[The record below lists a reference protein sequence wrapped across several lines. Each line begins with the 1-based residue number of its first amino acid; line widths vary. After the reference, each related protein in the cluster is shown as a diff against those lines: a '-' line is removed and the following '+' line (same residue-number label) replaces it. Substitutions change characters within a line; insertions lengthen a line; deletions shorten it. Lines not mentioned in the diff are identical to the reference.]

1 MKSYLK
7 PFAAFCVVAF
17 MASQAMAQV
26 LVNQAPVGDTGSFA
40 VQDQAY
46 GAADPWLAMSFD
58 NFTLTEDS
66 VIEGFGWSGLYAE
79 PLPAAI
85 SDTDFIV
92 QIWGLSTTPAN
103 NLPDVWGGP
112 LMTFMFEG
120 GVVAGQGGADLTVT
134 PETGYTSAAIEPN
147 ITPGGGEVF
156 HYDASIAGTALAAGD
171 YWISIIAEQNFDNAP
186 PVIDPEWQWHYGS
199 GPGDGFTY
207 FDRQNQPAGTNRQ
220 GLLVEGKDLAFTIK
234 GVPEPSTM
242 LMALCGL
249 APLGL
254 LRRKRQS

>member
-17 MASQAMAQV
+17 MATQAMAQ
-26 LVNQAPVGDTGSFA
+26 LVNQLPPVGETGAFA
-40 VQDQAY
+40 VQDQAI
-46 GAADPWLAMSFD
+46 GNTDPWLAMTFD
-58 NFTLTEDS
+58 NFTLTTDS
-66 VIEGFGWSGLYAE
+66 VIDGFSWAGLYAE

-92 QIWGLSTTPAN
+92 QIWDVDSGNS
-103 NLPDVWGGP
+103 LPDVWGGP
-112 LMTFMFEG
+112 LLTFTFEG

-134 PETGYTSAAIEPN
+134 PETGYTSAAIPN

-156 HYDASIAGTALAAGD
+156 HYDATVASTPLAAGD
-171 YWISIIAEQNFDNAP
+171 YWISILADQRFDNADP
-186 PVIDPEWQWHYGS
+186 IIDPEWQWHFGT

-207 FDRQNQPAGTNRQ
+207 FDRQNQPPGTNRQ
-220 GLLVEGKDLAFTIK
+220 GLLQEGKDMAFAIN
-234 GVPEPSTM
+234 GVPEPSTIV
-242 LMALCGL
+242 MALFGL